1 MKQQLKK
8 MYWNMPFIS
17 ETSKE
22 KFYYMIKG
30 YIRGER
36 SYKGDSNDIE
46 LLGKY
51 RDQILNIPNEKDS
64 EFYKPLTDSIYE
76 RREGDPKL
84 IAYYLTQFHP
94 TPENDAW
101 WGKGVTEWTNVSH
114 AVPQYVGHY
123 QPRLPGELGFY
134 DLRLKENMAR
144 QIELAQIYGVY
155 GFSFYYYWF
164 DGKRLLEKPLELFI
178 KNKDLA
184 FPFCLCW
191 ANQSWTKGFFGS
203 SQEIIMEQKHN
214 VESYKNFIHDIIDFL
229 KDPRYIR
236 INGKKVLQI
245 YKPLDIPNC
254 EEVITYW
261 REYCRAHGV
270 GEIYLIA
277 CWMAN
282 QQGDFIAK
290 GFDAMS
296 EFQLGALLPYCRKMN
311 ADVPFVTPEYYGA
324 IYSYEELV
332 NQKIYEKTFSIKHLY
347 HSISPMWDNT
357 PRKNN
362 KGAIVFDGATPDLY
376 KRWLKAIVFNTL
388 IRSDLED
395 NLIFINAWNE
405 WGEGAYLEPDR
416 RYGYAY
422 LQATL
427 DAILESR
434 EMR

>member
-1 MKQQLKK
+1 ML
-8 MYWNMPFIS
+8 
-17 ETSKE
+17 
-22 KFYYMIKG
+22 KG
-30 YIRGER
+30 YIKGDR
-36 SYKGDSNDIE
+36 SYKGDTNNIE
-46 LLGKY
+46 LLKKY
-51 RDQILNIPNEKDS
+51 RDQILNIPNEKDAES
-64 EFYKPLTDSIYE
+64 YKPLTDSVYE
-76 RREGDPKL
+76 RNEEDPKL

-144 QIELAQIYGVY
+144 QIELARIYGVY

-178 KNKDLA
+178 KNKDLD

-214 VESYKNFIHDIIDFL
+214 VESYKSFIHDIIDFMR
-229 KDPRYIR
+229 DPRYIQ

-261 REYCRAHGV
+261 REYCRAQGV

-296 EFQLGALLPYCRKMN
+296 EFQLGALLPYCQKIN
-311 ADVPFVTPEYYGA
+311 SDVHFVTPEYYGA
-324 IYSYEELV
+324 IYSYEKLV
-332 NQKIYEKTFSIKHLY
+332 NHKIYEKTFPIKHLY

-362 KGAIVFDGATPDLY
+362 KGAIVFDGATPNLY
-376 KRWLKAIVFNTL
+376 KTWLKAIILNTL
-388 IRSDLED
+388 ERTDLDD
-395 NLIFINAWNE
+395 NLVFINAWNE
-405 WGEGAYLEPDR
+405 WGEGAYLEPDQ

-427 DAILESR
+427 DAILETRQNKKESR
-434 EMR
+434 A